1 MVSWMGK
8 NVKSCNYLLE
18 NLHILLCVTYIK
30 NLFFNYFLLPR
41 YGDSASAE
49 FCVKV
54 FIRVVQTNSLHC
66 RELLYVENI
75 LAERETHQWGNWIIR

>member
-1 MVSWMGK
+1 MVSWMRK
-8 NVKSCNYLLE
+8 NVKSFIFFFIN
-18 NLHILLCVTYIK
+18 ITYIK